1 MDARLQMQHVF
12 EAFNGA
18 DLNHEQIID
27 RIREIVGAKS
37 TEPKIIQIE
46 AVYDYGENGRYQP
59 HVRVFALYDDGT
71 VKQSSPAFIGE
82 GWQPYAAS
90 ATPDSPQDE
99 PAESDPIAEIEAM
112 GGRIIIVHD
121 PVVYAH
127 QLWWFVDT
135 ATQELICA
143 QNAPVSSIRNAA
155 RRLLER
161 IRGAK

>member
-59 HVRVFALYDDGT
+59 HVKVFALYDDGT
-71 VKQSSPAFIGE
+71 V

-90 ATPDSPQDE
+90 ATPDIPQDE
-99 PAESDPIAEIEAM
+99 PAVDPIAEIEERGAVLRIDWDTSRIVWAM
-112 GGRIIIVHD
+112 DSDGMREPIATHMSDGSARLVH
-121 PVVYAH
+121 
-127 QLWWFVDT
+127 L
-135 ATQELICA
+135 
-143 QNAPVSSIRNAA
+143 RAA
-155 RRLLER
+155 AARLLER
-161 IRGAK
+161 VRRGNS

>member
-59 HVRVFALYDDGT
+59 HVKVFALYDDGT

-90 ATPDSPQDE
+90 DTPDIPQDE
-99 PAESDPIAEIEAM
+99 PAVDPIAEIEERGAVLRIDWDTSRIVWAM
-112 GGRIIIVHD
+112 DSDGMREPIATHMSDGSARLVHLR
-121 PVVYAH
+121 A
-127 QLWWFVDT
+127 
-135 ATQELICA
+135 A
-143 QNAPVSSIRNAA
+143 AA
-155 RRLLER
+155 RLLAR
-161 IRGAK
+161 VRGSR